1 VDLIIISNTRLAM
14 EFTTSL
20 LPIANTKKIP
30 VFSYASEPVKQGVLA
45 GMGVDEAKLGAMLAQ
60 SVVDVLEVV
69 AKPHKHFFNV
79 TMTHASWKKATNI
92 LI

>member
-1 VDLIIISNTRLAM
+1 MARTVQGTG
-14 EFTTSL
+14 
-20 LPIANTKKIP
+20 P
-30 VFSYASEPVKQGVLA
+30 PVKSPKPIMRRVFPWQ
-45 GMGVDEAKLGAMLAQ
+45 Q
-60 SVVDVLEVV
+60 ILEVV